1 MRLYT
6 IYGVIYPCTLRVT
19 SKCNGLRII
28 EAAAV
33 RADHWSRSF
42 FLKNSLDGH
51 RLVRHDKSIIGNG
64 NAATDNLPCLKSI
77 TRIGNRGERDR
88 FICLGEGRR
97 RTGGAVS
104 INLNSDSISVGSI
117 HIAADGAGI
126 AALVIMRALYHP
138 LVRIRA
144 KIGAFL
150 PMFIGVIFPGIIIYM
165 NMQYDMHLDVITAL
179 IVIGDLLCS
188 FINRQNAVF
197 NLAANPVT
205 GFVNIQFSKID
216 RVVLIRFNRTPAIT
230 VGISQLIIPAE
241 IQTGKPIMIAGQLF
255 EIMIAA
261 DIQMGNLIAAAVQFY
276 KLTEVV
282 IDASNETESIG
293 GVAAPTLQEAI
304 MAAQGTEI
312 DNISGATV
320 TTNAVKKAAASC
332 IEQAMGVA
340 SEEPAADTA
349 GDTGDDWLGEEPDVQ
364 ASETQDF
371 DVVIIGAGLSGVCA
385 ARAAAEEGAKV
396 AIVEKSS
403 SFNCRS
409 GEYALL
415 NGSLNKRWGR
425 ENIVDEDVVVDRLMR
440 ECTYRNKRSILKK
453 WASHAHEVMDWFI
466 EAYPELTICD
476 STREAVTQEQFDK
489 GILVPLAWPQP
500 EPYDYRNEEF
510 PTFPSSMEFRSSRK
524 DQQGFI
530 VEANLNKAVE
540 NGAQTFFGCFGTK
553 LLKDSDGRVTGV
565 IIRDA
570 QNDNKYIQLNASKG
584 VILATGDNSGDEKI
598 MKHFAPEIVEKKIAN
613 MGAMGML
620 GVDVEG
626 KTVET
631 GDGLRMGA
639 WIGAK
644 VQDFH
649 APMTH
654 HMGSGMGVTPFL
666 QINKRGDRFMNECIP
681 GQQLENQIELQ
692 PECTSFQLYDSK
704 WGEEVP
710 YMPANHGGLCYIIPE
725 DEDESNPNY
734 TDRQYTKISAKAEA
748 YQFKAD
754 TLEDLLTQC
763 GFEGDAL
770 DNALAS
776 VERYNELAK
785 AGSDDDFGKPA
796 SRMFALENP
805 PYYACQWGTTSMLVC
820 VGGLESDENCH
831 TFTEEDPASPKR
843 DIIKG
848 LYVCGNVQGSRYAV
862 EYPICM
868 RGISHSLCVYYG
880 YIAGKNCVAGV

>member
-1 MRLYT
+1 MEKISRKGFLK
-6 IYGVIYPCTLRVT
+6 V
-19 SKCNGLRII
+19 
-28 EAAAV
+28 AAA
-33 RADHWSRSF
+33 
-42 FLKNSLDGH
+42 
-51 RLVRHDKSIIGNG
+51 
-64 NAATDNLPCLKSI
+64 AAMSGVTA
-77 TRIGNRGERDR
+77 
-88 FICLGEGRR
+88 
-97 RTGGAVS
+97 GA
-104 INLNSDSISVGSI
+104 
-117 HIAADGAGI
+117 
-126 AALVIMRALYHP
+126 
-138 LVRIRA
+138 
-144 KIGAFL
+144 
-150 PMFIGVIFPGIIIYM
+150 
-165 NMQYDMHLDVITAL
+165 
-179 IVIGDLLCS
+179 
-188 FINRQNAVF
+188 
-197 NLAANPVT
+197 LAACNSASSSGTAASASGDAVYTPGTYTGTATGIGEVKVT
-205 GFVNIQFSKID
+205 MTFSE
-216 RVVLIRFNRTPAIT
+216 TAIT
-230 VGISQLIIPAE
+230 
-241 IQTGKPIMIAGQLF
+241 
-255 EIMIAA
+255 
-261 DIQMGNLIAAAVQFY
+261 D
-276 KLTEVV
+276 VV

-293 GVAAPTLQEAI
+293 GVAAPTLQDAI
-304 MAAQGTEI
+304 MAAQNAEI
-312 DNISGATV
+312 DNVSGATV

-500 EPYDYRNEEF
+500 EHYDYRNEEF

-530 VEANLNKAVE
+530 VEANLNKAIE

-692 PECTSFQLYDSK
+692 KNRESWQIFDSNWPQQL
-704 WGEEVP
+704 P
-710 YMPANHGGLCYIIPE
+710 YMPAAHGGACYYE
-725 DEDESNPNY
+725 DYASEAEGPKNNTTYRNY
-734 TDRQYTKISAKAEA
+734 KSPYQLEA
-748 YQFKAD
+748 AVADGRAVKAD
-754 TLEDLLTQC
+754 TLEELVTKIYPDDTAAQQT
-763 GFEGDAL
+763 AL
-770 DNALAS
+770 ES
-776 VERYNELAK
+776 IQRYNQLAK
-785 AGSDDDFGKPA
+785 DGYDEDFHKPA
-796 SRMFALENP
+796 SRMWALENGP
-805 PYYACQWGTTSMLVC
+805 FYADKFTTALLLVC
-820 VGGLESDENCH
+820 IGGLESDENCH
-831 TFTEEDPASPKR
+831 TFDADRNVIP
-843 DIIKG
+843 G
-848 LYVCGNVQGSRYAV
+848 LYVAGNVQGNRFAT
-862 EYPICM
+862 EYPI
-868 RGISHSLCVYYG
+868 GLKGVSHSMAMYYG
-880 YIAGKNCVAGV
+880 YVAGKNAMQEV

>member
-1 MRLYT
+1 MEKISRKGFLK
-6 IYGVIYPCTLRVT
+6 V
-19 SKCNGLRII
+19 
-28 EAAAV
+28 AAA
-33 RADHWSRSF
+33 
-42 FLKNSLDGH
+42 
-51 RLVRHDKSIIGNG
+51 
-64 NAATDNLPCLKSI
+64 AAMSGVTA
-77 TRIGNRGERDR
+77 
-88 FICLGEGRR
+88 
-97 RTGGAVS
+97 GA
-104 INLNSDSISVGSI
+104 
-117 HIAADGAGI
+117 
-126 AALVIMRALYHP
+126 
-138 LVRIRA
+138 
-144 KIGAFL
+144 
-150 PMFIGVIFPGIIIYM
+150 
-165 NMQYDMHLDVITAL
+165 
-179 IVIGDLLCS
+179 
-188 FINRQNAVF
+188 
-197 NLAANPVT
+197 LAACNSASSSGTAASASGDAVYTPGTYTGTATGIGEVKVT
-205 GFVNIQFSKID
+205 MTFSE
-216 RVVLIRFNRTPAIT
+216 TAIT
-230 VGISQLIIPAE
+230 
-241 IQTGKPIMIAGQLF
+241 
-255 EIMIAA
+255 
-261 DIQMGNLIAAAVQFY
+261 D
-276 KLTEVV
+276 VV

-293 GVAAPTLQEAI
+293 GVAAPTLQDAI
-304 MAAQGTEI
+304 MAAQNAEI
-312 DNISGATV
+312 DNVSGATV

-385 ARAAAEEGAKV
+385 SRAAAEEGAKV

-500 EPYDYRNEEF
+500 EHYDYRNEEF

>member
-1 MRLYT
+1 MEKISRKGFLK
-6 IYGVIYPCTLRVT
+6 V
-19 SKCNGLRII
+19 
-28 EAAAV
+28 AAAAAMSGV
-33 RADHWSRSF
+33 TAGA
-42 FLKNSLDGH
+42 LAACNSAA
-51 RLVRHDKSIIGNG
+51 SSST
-64 NAATDNLPCLKSI
+64 AATGDAI
-77 TRIGNRGERDR
+77 YTAGTYTGTATGIGEVKVTMT
-88 FICLGEGRR
+88 FSE
-97 RTGGAVS
+97 
-104 INLNSDSISVGSI
+104 
-117 HIAADGAGI
+117 
-126 AALVIMRALYHP
+126 
-138 LVRIRA
+138 
-144 KIGAFL
+144 
-150 PMFIGVIFPGIIIYM
+150 
-165 NMQYDMHLDVITAL
+165 TA
-179 IVIGDLLCS
+179 I
-188 FINRQNAVF
+188 
-197 NLAANPVT
+197 
-205 GFVNIQFSKID
+205 
-216 RVVLIRFNRTPAIT
+216 
-230 VGISQLIIPAE
+230 
-241 IQTGKPIMIAGQLF
+241 
-255 EIMIAA
+255 
-261 DIQMGNLIAAAVQFY
+261 
-276 KLTEVV
+276 TEVV

-332 IEQAMGVA
+332 IEQAMGVKADGADSSAAA
-340 SEEPAADTA
+340 SEN
-349 GDTGDDWLGEEPDVQ
+349 DWLGTEPEIDESKVTKTVDV
-364 ASETQDF
+364 
-371 DVVIIGAGLSGVCA
+371 DVAVVGCGVAGVA
-385 ARAAAEEGAKV
+385 AVRSIAEDGGKV
-396 AIVEKSS
+396 AAFEKADGPQ
-403 SFNCRS
+403 CRS
-409 GEYALL
+409 GEYAVI
-415 NGSLNKRWGR
+415 NGNVQAKWGR
-425 ENIVDEDVVVDRLMR
+425 NTWTREQIDEIVDSHMVES
-440 ECTYRNKRSILKK
+440 TYRCKRSIMSK
-453 WASHAHEVMDWFI
+453 WAHNIGDAFDW
-466 EAYPELTICD
+466 
-476 STREAVTQEQFDK
+476 
-489 GILVPLAWPQP
+489 W
-500 EPYDYRNEEF
+500 
-510 PTFPSSMEFRSSRK
+510 
-524 DQQGFI
+524 
-530 VEANLNKAVE
+530 VEANPDLYYAETTRSAIPDENANNFLIPIFYPLPENYDWKQERFPCYPTSVEFLPNQSVTVNANMQKAVDTGNVE
-540 NGAQTFFGCFGTK
+540 TFYGCFVEK
-553 LLKDSDGRVTGV
+553 LIMEDGRCVGLYA
-565 IIRDA
+565 RDA
-570 QNDNKYIQLNASKG
+570 ATGEYIKCNAAKG

>member
-1 MRLYT
+1 MEKISRKGFLK
-6 IYGVIYPCTLRVT
+6 V
-19 SKCNGLRII
+19 
-28 EAAAV
+28 AAA
-33 RADHWSRSF
+33 
-42 FLKNSLDGH
+42 
-51 RLVRHDKSIIGNG
+51 
-64 NAATDNLPCLKSI
+64 AAMSGVTA
-77 TRIGNRGERDR
+77 
-88 FICLGEGRR
+88 
-97 RTGGAVS
+97 GA
-104 INLNSDSISVGSI
+104 
-117 HIAADGAGI
+117 
-126 AALVIMRALYHP
+126 
-138 LVRIRA
+138 
-144 KIGAFL
+144 
-150 PMFIGVIFPGIIIYM
+150 
-165 NMQYDMHLDVITAL
+165 
-179 IVIGDLLCS
+179 
-188 FINRQNAVF
+188 
-197 NLAANPVT
+197 LAACNSASSSGTAASASGDAVYTPGTYTGTATGIGEVKVT
-205 GFVNIQFSKID
+205 MTFSE
-216 RVVLIRFNRTPAIT
+216 TAIT
-230 VGISQLIIPAE
+230 
-241 IQTGKPIMIAGQLF
+241 
-255 EIMIAA
+255 
-261 DIQMGNLIAAAVQFY
+261 D
-276 KLTEVV
+276 VV

-293 GVAAPTLQEAI
+293 GVAAPTLQDAI
-304 MAAQGTEI
+304 MAAQNAEI
-312 DNISGATV
+312 DNVSGATV

-500 EPYDYRNEEF
+500 EHYDYRNEEF

-692 PECTSFQLYDSK
+692 KNRESWQIFDSNWPEQL
-704 WGEEVP
+704 P
-710 YMPANHGGLCYIIPE
+710 YMPAAHGGACYYEDYASE
-725 DEDESNPNY
+725 DEGPKNNTTYRNY
-734 TDRQYTKISAKAEA
+734 KSPYQLEA
-748 YQFKAD
+748 AVADGRAVKAD
-754 TLEDLLTQC
+754 TLEELVAKIYPDDTAAQQT
-763 GFEGDAL
+763 AL
-770 DNALAS
+770 DS
-776 VERYNELAK
+776 IQRYNELAK
-785 AGSDDDFGKPA
+785 AGYDEDFHKSA
-796 SRMFALENP
+796 SRMWAVENGPFYADKFTTALL
-805 PYYACQWGTTSMLVC
+805 LVC
-820 VGGLESDENCH
+820 IGGLESDEDCH
-831 TFTEEDPASPKR
+831 TFDADRNVIP
-843 DIIKG
+843 G
-848 LYVCGNVQGSRYAV
+848 LYVAGNIQGNRFAT
-862 EYPICM
+862 EYPI
-868 RGISHSLCVYYG
+868 GLKGVSHSMAMYYG
-880 YIAGKNCVAGV
+880 YVAGKNALKDI